1 MTTANKVRITLTSF
15 LAFALMSAV
24 ISQLGVVS
32 AAMAEQFD
40 VDVTHTVAMFSY
52 LTTGVLVGSFTA
64 MFIFDP
70 LGIKKSII
78 ISACSILICLAVLW
92 FVQTLTAIPIFL
104 FIIGVGSGVLIS
116 AATVIITWT
125 YAETIRPQ
133 MLLITD
139 SFYSSA
145 GFISGILAGYLIGQ
159 GSNWATTYS
168 LAVGIVV
175 LLLILASLSAYP
187 SGVYEPEDNQEQA
200 ADIGYMNWPL
210 ALYVTGAALLVYLI
224 TVVITYSWVPH
235 YLSANFNSSPEQV
248 GGILGRFF
256 LGMFLGQIMTFFL
269 AFLGRLR
276 VLMTVLLV
284 LATLTSSLIWLSDDV
299 NQIGWALLLLGF
311 FTGGCLKV
319 LISFG
324 TMSTGNPTARMVSF
338 LILCTAIGSSIA
350 PALSSYIVSQTS
362 EFAVVV
368 MITGGYVLTLILLMF
383 AFMVSPTKHPQT

>member
-1 MTTANKVRITLTSF
+1 MTVANKVRITLTSF

-52 LTTGVLVGSFTA
+52 LTTGVLVGSFLA

-70 LGIKKSII
+70 LGIKKSIVI
-78 ISACSILICLAVLW
+78 FSCCILMCLVGLW

-104 FIIGVGSGVLIS
+104 FIIGVGCGVLLS

-125 YAETIRPQ
+125 YAEKIRPQ
-133 MLLITD
+133 MLLVTD

-145 GFISGILAGYLIGQ
+145 GFTSGILAGYLIGQ

-168 LAVGIVV
+168 LAIGIVI
-175 LLLILASLSAYP
+175 LLLLLTSLSQYP
-187 SGVYEPEDNQEQA
+187 STVSELENNQQPA
-200 ADIGYMNWPL
+200 TDIGFMNWPP
-210 ALYVTGAALLVYLI
+210 ALHVTGLALLVYLI

-235 YLSANFNSSPEQV
+235 YLSSSFNSSPEQV

-276 VLMTVLLV
+276 LLMTVLLV
-284 LATLTSSLIWLSDDV
+284 LATLTSSLIWLSHDI
-299 NQIGWALLLLGF
+299 NQIGWALFLLGF

-324 TMSTGNPTARMVSF
+324 TMLTANPTARMVSF
-338 LILCTAIGSSIA
+338 LVLCTAIGSSVA

-362 EFAVVV
+362 EFVAVV
-368 MITGGYVLTLILLMF
+368 MITGGYVLTLILLMV
-383 AFMVSPTKHPQT
+383 AFILSPPKPSQA

>member
-1 MTTANKVRITLTSF
+1 MTTANKVRISLTSF
-15 LAFALMSAV
+15 LAYALMSAV

-32 AAMAEQFD
+32 AAMAKQFD
-40 VDVTHTVAMFSY
+40 VDVTHTVAIFSY
-52 LTTGVLVGSFTA
+52 LTTGVLVGSFAA

-78 ISACSILICLAVLW
+78 IFSCSILMCLVGLW

-104 FIIGVGSGVLIS
+104 FIIGVGCGVLLS
-116 AATVIITWT
+116 AATVIITWI
-125 YAETIRPQ
+125 YAEKIRPQ
-133 MLLITD
+133 MLLVTD

-159 GSNWATTYS
+159 GSNWATTYG
-168 LAVGIVV
+168 LAIGVV
-175 LLLILASLSAYP
+175 IILLILASLSTYP
-187 SGVYEPEDNQEQA
+187 SAVYERGNNQQRVT
-200 ADIGYMNWPL
+200 DIGYMNWPP
-210 ALYVTGAALLVYLI
+210 ALYVTGIALLVYLI
-224 TVVITYSWVPH
+224 TLVITYSWVPH
-235 YLSANFNSSPEQV
+235 YLSSNFNSSPEQV

-256 LGMFLGQIMTFFL
+256 LGLFLGQLMTFFL

-284 LATLTSSLIWLSDDV
+284 LATLTSSLIWLSNDI

-324 TMSTGNPTARMVSF
+324 TMSTVNPTARMVSF
-338 LILCTAIGSSIA
+338 LVLCTAIGSSVA

-362 EFAVVV
+362 EFVAVV
-368 MITGGYVLTLILLMF
+368 MITGGYVLTLILLML
-383 AFMVSPTKHPQT
+383 AFMLTPIRQSQA